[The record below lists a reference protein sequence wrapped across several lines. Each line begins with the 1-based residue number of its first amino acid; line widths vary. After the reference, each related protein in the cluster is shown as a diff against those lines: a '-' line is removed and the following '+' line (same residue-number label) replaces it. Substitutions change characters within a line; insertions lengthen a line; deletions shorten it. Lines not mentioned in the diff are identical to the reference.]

1 METNLQ
7 SEMPFDQMSLSPEI
21 MNGLKDAGYLNPTPI
36 QSLIIPHIMEDR
48 DVVGQAQTG
57 TGKTAAFA
65 LPLLSKIDIRSHV
78 TQVLVLAPTR
88 ELAIQV
94 SESFTTYGKHLK
106 GLKVAPI
113 YGGQSYN
120 IQYAQLKRGP
130 HVVVGTPGRVMDHLR
145 QGTLLLDKV
154 RHLVLDEGDEMLR
167 MGFIDDV
174 EWIMEQMPAERQM
187 ALFSATMPAEIRKI
201 ARTYLTEPMEISA
214 EMKVKTADTIEQR
227 YWIVREQNKI
237 EAMLH
242 LLAVESYT
250 AMLVFVRTKQATS
263 ELADKL
269 VEKGFAAAPL
279 NGDLTQAQRERTIA
293 QLKNGMLTVVVA
305 TDVAARGLDVDKISH
320 VINYDIPFDAESY
333 IHRVGRTGRAGVK
346 GSAILFANPREK
358 KLLQEIERS
367 TKQPITLYTAPT
379 LEEVNAQ
386 RVEIL
391 KNQILHTAINSEL
404 TEYYPIVKSI
414 LAENA
419 IGLKELTAAI
429 LSLMHQ
435 DKPLFLKNVPRFDE
449 QFDNRKPLRGRERN
463 NRFENRRSNRSF
475 DRPERAQRGS
485 RNDRSEHS
493 DKFQRNEIDM
503 NPYRL
508 DVGAKHGVKASNIVG
523 AIANETGLKSRY
535 IGHIGIF
542 EDYTMVDLPGEI
554 PADIFQLLKK
564 IRVAGRPL
572 NISRA

>member
-1 METNLQ
+1 MMEQLQ
-7 SEMPFDQMSLSPEI
+7 QAEMQFDEMALLPEI

-36 QSLIIPHIMEDR
+36 QSLIIPHIMENR

-65 LPLLSKIDIRSHV
+65 LPLLSKIDVRNHV
-78 TQVLVLAPTR
+78 TQILVLAPTR

-94 SESFTTYGKHLK
+94 AESFTAYGKHLK
-106 GLKVAPI
+106 GLKVTPI

-174 EWIMEQMPAERQM
+174 EWIMEQMPSQRQM
-187 ALFSATMPAEIRKI
+187 SLFSATMPPEIRKI
-201 ARTYLTEPMEISA
+201 ARTYLTDPME
-214 EMKVKTADTIEQR
+214 MTTKMTVKTADTIEQR
-227 YWIVREQNKI
+227 YWVVREQNKM
-237 EAMLH
+237 EALLH

-250 AMLVFVRTKQATS
+250 AMLVFARTKQATS

-269 VEKGFAAAPL
+269 VEKGISAAAL
-279 NGDLTQAQRERTIA
+279 NGDLTQAQRERTIT
-293 QLKNGMLTVVVA
+293 QLKNGMLSVVVA

-320 VINYDIPFDAESY
+320 VINYDIPFDAEAY

-346 GSAILFANPREK
+346 GNAILFVNPREK
-358 KLLQEIERS
+358 KMLQEIERT
-367 TKQPITLYTAPT
+367 TKQPITTYTPPS
-379 LEEVNAQ
+379 LDEINAQ
-386 RVEIL
+386 RAEIL
-391 KNQILHTAINSEL
+391 KNQILETAITNDLS
-404 TEYYPIVKSI
+404 EYYPIVKTI

-419 IGLKELTAAI
+419 IGLKEVTAAI
-429 LSLMHQ
+429 LALMHQ

-449 QFDNRKPLRGRERN
+449 KFDDRKSARPRDRRERSD
-463 NRFENRRSNRSF
+463 RRRNERTF
-475 DRPERAQRGS
+475 DGERKGRRPERSPREES
-485 RNDRSEHS
+485 RDDLE
-493 DKFQRNEIDM
+493 M
-503 NPYRL
+503 NSYRL
-508 DVGAKHGVKASNIVG
+508 EVGHKHGVKPGNIVG
-523 AIANETGLKSRY
+523 AIANETGLKSRF

-542 EDYTMVDLPGEI
+542 DEHSLVDLPGEI
-554 PADIFQLLKK
+554 PAHIFHLLKK